1 MGVAMASPLEITL
14 QVAAGHT
21 IAPEQALAALLARTT
36 DPEATR
42 RRERNAAVR
51 ARDSALREA
60 AQCLAPDAPA
70 AWTLAQRLAQAIER
84 FRARTWPRIE
94 AGMDVALSP
103 AEDALLQAF
112 LTGANIP
119 NTQRRLYELLKL

>member
-1 MGVAMASPLEITL
+1 MSPLEVTL
-14 QVAAGHT
+14 QIASGQT

-42 RRERNAAVR
+42 RRERNAAIR
-51 ARDSALREA
+51 TRDNAVREA
-60 AQCLAPDAPA
+60 AQCLAHDAPA
-70 AWTLAQRLAQAIER
+70 IWTLAQRLAQAIER

-94 AGMDVALSP
+94 AGLDVALSP
-103 AEDALLQAF
+103 AEDALMQAF

-119 NTQRRLYELLKL
+119 STQRHLYELLKL

>member
-1 MGVAMASPLEITL
+1 MASPLEITL
-14 QVAAGHT
+14 QIAAGQT
-21 IAPEQALAALLARTT
+21 IAPEQAAAALLARTT

-42 RRERNAAVR
+42 RRERNAAIR
-51 ARDSALREA
+51 TRGNALREA
-60 AQCLAPDAPA
+60 AQCLAHDAPA

-94 AGMDVALSP
+94 AGLDVALSP

-112 LTGANIP
+112 LTGVNIP
-119 NTQRRLYELLKL
+119 STQRHLYELLKL

>member
-42 RRERNAAVR
+42 RRERNAAIR
-51 ARDSALREA
+51 ARDNALREA
-60 AQCLAPDAPA
+60 AQCLAYDAPA
-70 AWTLAQRLAQAIER
+70 TWTLAQRLAQAVAR
-84 FRARTWPRIE
+84 FRSCTWPRIG
-94 AGMDVALSP
+94 AGLDVVLSP
-103 AEDALLQAF
+103 ADDALLQAF

-119 NTQRRLYELLKL
+119 STQRHLYELLKL

>member
-1 MGVAMASPLEITL
+1 MSPLEVTL
-14 QVAAGHT
+14 QIASGQT

-42 RRERNAAVR
+42 RRERNAAIR
-51 ARDSALREA
+51 TRDNALREA
-60 AQCLAPDAPA
+60 AQCLAHDAPA
-70 AWTLAQRLAQAIER
+70 IWTLAQRLAQAIER

-94 AGMDVALSP
+94 AGLDVALSP
-103 AEDALLQAF
+103 AEDALRQAF

-119 NTQRRLYELLKL
+119 STQRHLYELLKL